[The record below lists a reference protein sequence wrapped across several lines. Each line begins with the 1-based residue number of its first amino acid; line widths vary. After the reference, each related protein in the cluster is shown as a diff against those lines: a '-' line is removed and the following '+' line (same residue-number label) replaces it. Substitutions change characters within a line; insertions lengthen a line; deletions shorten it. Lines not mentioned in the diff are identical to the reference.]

1 MADSDK
7 NNTLPTGSQIKKS
20 SFSNF
25 MTRLFGFRR
34 KAGSSKEIEFVQ
46 VDAGSDDRIGQAFLN
61 TSISN
66 YPGMSEHLEKY
77 YQSWLTDTT
86 DKSTELMQRKERVD
100 QLSYAVLNDPIIGRV
115 VQLYAD
121 EATQF
126 DEQNTVINIETPDPL
141 MTRDMYKL
149 LSDWGITQTRIR
161 STIEN
166 LTTYGDAFWANK
178 ISERGVERIIPLKQL
193 QVSDRLEFNP
203 TKVAEIKKKRSGE
216 YYNFASN
223 NYLIQKMLDSMDDS
237 SGLADVFDTRLFGF
251 VLDSDTIVP
260 PWTISHFRIG
270 NELGEFSPFGT
281 SPILGALSSF
291 KQTQSTI
298 ALQSLARV
306 MSFPVTLYK
315 VKTSKET
322 DEGRQFATVNAVREA
337 YDNIGVTPKL
347 GSSEVY
353 TVNTKLWVPD
363 GLLDV
368 EVKNSEVETSDIG
381 DIELYQRRTAIATG
395 LPAEFWSENGWYSF
409 GTASKSLAQQYKP
422 FGRKVFSIQNA
433 FLETLADLFRV
444 HFAITGQYDF
454 RTPFT
459 LSMKFPAQEVEDDVN
474 TSRKNSIELAETVI
488 DLIRSA
494 CGLSDEEGL
503 PSDIVRDIIDKYTF
517 LDPVD
522 ITKWTRGAKMTFA
535 VPKSSASISSS
546 SGDSLSM
553 SDESDLGSSS
563 DNEAAFDDAMGSLD
577 SGDIFEEP
585 ATPVE
590 ESVEDRGSR
599 LRETQI
605 REAYN
610 TNKEDIYFKALKEAA
625 VDSFTRNNEHI
636 RFFSKPSTENS
647 LMLEVL
653 ESESKQDRLREKLG
667 IE

>member
-1 MADSDK
+1 MADLDK
-7 NNTLPTGSQIKKS
+7 DKLLPTDSQIKKS

-34 KAGSSKEIEFVQ
+34 KPGSSKEIEFVQ

-61 TSISN
+61 TSISK

-86 DKSTELMQRKERVD
+86 DKSAELLQRKERVD
-100 QLSYAVLNDPIIGRV
+100 QLSYAALNDPIIGRV

-193 QVSDRLEFNP
+193 QISDRLEFNP

-223 NYLIQKMLDSMDDS
+223 NYLIQKMLDNMDDS

-251 VLDSDTIVP
+251 VLDSNTIVP
-260 PWTISHFRIG
+260 PWAISHFRIG

-337 YDNIGVTPKL
+337 YDNIGVTPKV

-368 EVKNSEVETSDIG
+368 EVKDSKVETGDIG

-395 LPAEFWSENGWYSF
+395 LPAEFWSDNGWYSF
-409 GTASKSLAQQYKP
+409 GTASKSLVQQYKP

-474 TSRKNSIELAETVI
+474 TSRKNSIELAETIIELVR
-488 DLIRSA
+488 DA

-517 LDPVD
+517 LDPTD
-522 ITKWTRGAKMTFA
+522 IIKWTRGARMTFA
-535 VPKSSASISSS
+535 VPRSSTSTGTSSES
-546 SGDSLSM
+546 SLDMPSGSSTEDSLDS
-553 SDESDLGSSS
+553 
-563 DNEAAFDDAMGSLD
+563 EAAFDDAMNDLD
-577 SGDIFEEP
+577 SGDLFEEP
-585 ATPVE
+585 EAPVE
-590 ESVEDRGSR
+590 ESIEDKRSR
-599 LRETQI
+599 LREAQI

-610 TNKEDIYFKALKEAA
+610 TNKENIYFKALKEAA
-625 VDSFTRNNEHI
+625 VDSFTRSNEHI
-636 RFFSKPSTENS
+636 RFFSNPSTENS

>member
-1 MADSDK
+1 MADKDTEK
-7 NNTLPTGSQIKKS
+7 QVVPPGESQIKKS

-34 KAGSSKEIEFVQ
+34 KPGSSKEIDFVQ
-46 VDAGSDDRIGQAFLN
+46 VDADSSERIGQAFLN
-61 TSISN
+61 KSISN

-86 DKSTELMQRKERVD
+86 DKSAELMQRKERVD

-121 EATQF
+121 EATQL
-126 DEQNTVINIETPDPL
+126 DEQNTVINIETPDPM

-149 LSDWGITQTRIR
+149 LSDWGITQPRVR

-166 LTTYGDAFWANK
+166 IATYGDAFWANK

-193 QVSDRLEFNP
+193 QISDRIEFNP
-203 TKVAEIKKKRSGE
+203 AKVAEIRKKRSGV
-216 YYNFASN
+216 YYTFANN
-223 NYLIQKMLDSMDDS
+223 NYLIQKMLDSMDES
-237 SGLADVFDTRLFGF
+237 SNLADVFDTRLFGF

-260 PWTISHFRIG
+260 PWTITHFRIG

-306 MSFPVTLYK
+306 MSFPITIYK

-368 EVKNSEVETSDIG
+368 DVKKSEIDTNNIG

-395 LPAEFWSENGWYSF
+395 LPADFWSDKGWYSF
-409 GTASKSLAQQYKP
+409 GTASKSLTQQYKP

-433 FLETLADLFRV
+433 FLESLADLFRV

-459 LSMKFPAQEVEDDVN
+459 LSMKFPAQEVTDDVN
-474 TSRKNSIELAETVI
+474 TSRKNSVEMAGSILE
-488 DLIRSA
+488 LIRSA
-494 CGLSDEEGL
+494 CGLGDDEGL
-503 PSDIVRDIIDKYTF
+503 PTDVIRDIVAKYTF

-522 ITKWTRGAKMTFA
+522 IMKWTRGAKMISTA
-535 VPKSSASISSS
+535 AALADTPGLESSETGADIGG
-546 SGDSLSM
+546 GDS
-553 SDESDLGSSS
+553 DIGGAEEFASDL
-563 DNEAAFDDAMGSLD
+563 DSL
-577 SGDIFEEP
+577 GDGEIFG
-585 ATPVE
+585 AE
-590 ESVEDRGSR
+590 ESNKSTKQR
-599 LRETQI
+599 LREAQI
-605 REAYN
+605 REAYESRR
-610 TNKEDIYFKALKEAA
+610 EDLYFTALKEAA
-625 VDSFTRNNEHI
+625 VDSFTRAGEHV
-636 RFFSKPSTENS
+636 RFFSNASSENS

-667 IE
+667 IN

>member
-1 MADSDK
+1 MADTEKQTTPPND
-7 NNTLPTGSQIKKS
+7 SQIKKS
-20 SFSNF
+20 AFSNF
-25 MTRLFGFRR
+25 MSRLFGFRR
-34 KAGSSKEIEFVQ
+34 KSGSAKDIEFVQ
-46 VDAGSDDRIGQAFLN
+46 VDADSNERIGQAFLN
-61 TSISN
+61 KATTN

-86 DKSTELMQRKERVD
+86 DKSAELLQRKERVD

-126 DEQNTVINIETPDPL
+126 DEQSTVINIETPDPL

-149 LSDWGITQTRIR
+149 LSDWGITQPRIR

-166 LTTYGDAFWANK
+166 LATYGDAFWANK

-193 QVSDRLEFNP
+193 QVSDRIEFNP
-203 TKVAEIKKKRSGE
+203 AKVAELKKKKTGA
-216 YYNFASN
+216 YYTFANN

-237 SGLADVFDTRLFGF
+237 NNLADIFDTRLFGF
-251 VLDSDTIVP
+251 VLDNDTIVP
-260 PWTISHFRIG
+260 PWSITHFRIG

-306 MSFPVTLYK
+306 MSFPITIYK

-347 GSSEVY
+347 GSSEVF
-353 TVNTKLWVPD
+353 TVNTRLWVPD
-363 GLLDV
+363 GLVDV
-368 EVKNSEVETSDIG
+368 DVKKPEVETNNIG

-395 LPAEFWSENGWYSF
+395 LPSEFWSDKGWYSF
-409 GTASKSLAQQYKP
+409 GTASKSLTQQYKP

-459 LSMKFPAQEVEDDVN
+459 LSMKFPAQEVTEDVN
-474 TSRKNSIELAETVI
+474 NSRKNSIEIADAVLE
-488 DLIRSA
+488 LIRTA
-494 CGLSDEEGL
+494 CGLDEDDGL
-503 PSDIVRDIIDKYTF
+503 PTDVVRDIVDKYTF

-522 ITKWTRGAKMTFA
+522 IMKWTRGAKA
-535 VPKSSASISSS
+535 VSTAAALADT
-546 SGDSLSM
+546 SGLST
-553 SDESDLGSSS
+553 SGGDLPDTDFGGDESAESAESAES
-563 DNEAAFDDAMGSLD
+563 DFIDEMDSMGDGGLFD
-577 SGDIFEEP
+577 
-585 ATPVE
+585 TE
-590 ESVEDRGSR
+590 ESKKTSEQR
-599 LRETQI
+599 LREAHI
-605 REAYN
+605 REAY
-610 TNKEDIYFKALKEAA
+610 KSKRDELYFTALKESA
-625 VDSFTRNNEHI
+625 VDSFTRNGEHV
-636 RFFSKPSTENS
+636 RFFSSASPESS

>member
-1 MADSDK
+1 MADTEK
-7 NNTLPTGSQIKKS
+7 KPIPPGESQIKKS
-20 SFSNF
+20 AFSNF

-34 KAGSSKEIEFVQ
+34 KSGSSKEIEFVQ
-46 VDAGSDDRIGQAFLN
+46 VDADSSERIGQAFLN
-61 TSISN
+61 NAVSN

-86 DKSTELMQRKERVD
+86 DKSAELMQRKERID

-121 EATQF
+121 EATQL
-126 DEQNTVINIETPDPL
+126 DEQSTVINIETPDPL
-141 MTRDMYKL
+141 MTQDMYKL
-149 LSDWGITQTRIR
+149 LSDWGITQPRIR

-166 LTTYGDAFWANK
+166 LATYGDAFWANK

-193 QVSDRLEFNP
+193 QISDRIEFNP
-203 TKVAEIKKKRSGE
+203 AKVAEIRKKRSGE
-216 YYNFASN
+216 YYNFANN
-223 NYLIQKMLDSMDDS
+223 NYLIQKMLDSMDES
-237 SGLADVFDTRLFGF
+237 SNLADIFDTRLFGF
-251 VLDSDTIVP
+251 VLDSNTIVP
-260 PWTISHFRIG
+260 PWTITHFRVG

-306 MSFPVTLYK
+306 MSFPITIYK

-353 TVNTKLWVPD
+353 TVNTKLWVPE

-368 EVKNSEVETSDIG
+368 DVKKSEIDTNNIG

-395 LPAEFWSENGWYSF
+395 LPAEFWSDKGWYSF
-409 GTASKSLAQQYKP
+409 GTASKSLTQQYKP

-433 FLETLADLFRV
+433 FLESLADLFRV

-459 LSMKFPAQEVEDDVN
+459 LSMKFPAQEVTDDVN
-474 TSRKNSIELAETVI
+474 TSRKNSVELAKTVV
-488 DLIRSA
+488 DLIRDA
-494 CGLSDEEGL
+494 CGLDEEEGL
-503 PSDIVRDIIDKYTF
+503 PTDIIRDIVDKYTF

-522 ITKWTRGAKMTFA
+522 IMKWTRGAKMMSTASALANTSGLESSEGGAPGEDLDFGGEGEDTTAANEDAFA
-535 VPKSSASISSS
+535 SDV
-546 SGDSLSM
+546 DSLG
-553 SDESDLGSSS
+553 DGGL
-563 DNEAAFDDAMGSLD
+563 FDA
-577 SGDIFEEP
+577 
-585 ATPVE
+585 E
-590 ESVEDRGSR
+590 ESKKSEKLR
-599 LRETQI
+599 LRESQI
-605 REAYN
+605 REAYESK
-610 TNKEDIYFKALKEAA
+610 KEDIYFTSLKEAA
-625 VDSFTRNNEHI
+625 VDSFTRSGEHV
-636 RFFSKPSTENS
+636 RFFSKASPESS